1 MKYPSIKDDD
11 FYHKINNIYKK
22 YTIPKEKKTLKQIC
36 FPQQFELQ
44 VPQKFLA
51 QYINPNTPYKGVLVY
66 HRIGAGKT
74 CTAIRVAEEWKYYRK
89 IIVVLPASLKG
100 NFRNEL
106 RSLCAGNNYLKPDER
121 ELLTKLHPTDDK
133 YKEIIEKSDERIDK
147 YYKIYSYNKFIEQSQ
162 EKKIKL
168 TNTILIIDEIQNMIS
183 EDGTYYN
190 VLYDL
195 IQQAPTDLR
204 LLLLSA
210 TPMFD
215 KPGEIA
221 LTMNLLRI
229 PHELP
234 IGQAFNRKY
243 IDMKETS
250 NGKFV
255 YSVKHIDDFKNKIR
269 GYVSFFRGAP
279 QHVFP
284 EMNIKYVKCEMS
296 DFQYS
301 AYKSVLKND
310 DNYSME
316 RQKKK
321 LSSDLFV
328 KNLPNYFFIGTRY
341 VSNIVFPNKK
351 INEEG
356 FVSFKPKA
364 IRNNLE
370 MYSCKFA
377 KIMKKVSKVK
387 GKVFIYSGFKNYGG
401 IKSLAHVLD
410 AFGYKNY
417 NEFGEG
423 RKRYAIWS
431 GDEDIAQK
439 EEVRSVFNR
448 KENLD
453 GSKLK
458 IILGS
463 PSIKEGVSLTAVRQV
478 HILEPYWNNQRL
490 EQVIGRASR
499 FCSHKDV
506 PFEDRN
512 VKVYVYLATHPD
524 EKETVDEY
532 IYYLSEQKSRIIDIF
547 EQAIKEVAVDC
558 TLFKNLNQTNKDDPI
573 KCEK

>member
-1 MKYPSIKDDD
+1 MVYPTIKDNE
-11 FYHKINNIYKK
+11 FYNKINRIYKK

-36 FPQQFELQ
+36 FPSKYELQ
-44 VPQKFLA
+44 IPQKFLA
-51 QYINPNTPYKGVLVY
+51 EYINPNTPYKSVLVY

-74 CTAIRVAEEWKYYRK
+74 CTAIRIAEEWKHERK

-100 NFRNEL
+100 NFKNEL
-106 RSLCAGNNYLKPDER
+106 RSQCAGQSYLKNEER
-121 ELLTKLHPTDDK
+121 AKIAKLHPKDPE
-133 YKEIIEKSDERIDK
+133 YIQIMEKSDARIHK
-147 YYKIYSYNKFIEQSQ
+147 FYKIYSYNKFIEHAQD
-162 EKKIKL
+162 KDIKL
-168 TNTILIIDEIQNMIS
+168 NNTILIIDEIQNMIS

-195 IQQAPTDLR
+195 IQKAPSDLR
-204 LLLLSA
+204 LVLLSA

-215 KPGEIA
+215 KPSEIA
-221 LTMNLLRI
+221 LTLNLLRI

-234 IGQAFNRKY
+234 TGTAFNRKY
-243 IDMKETS
+243 IDVKETS
-250 NGKFV
+250 EGKFA
-255 YSVKHIDDFKNKIR
+255 YSVKNIDDFKAKIK

-279 QHVFP
+279 PHVFP
-284 EMNIKYVKCEMS
+284 EMTVKYVKCEMS

-301 AYKSVLKND
+301 AYKSVLRND
-310 DNYSME
+310 E
-316 RQKKK
+316 KKFSQQNK
-321 LSSDLFV
+321 HKIGKELFV
-328 KNLPNYFFIGTRY
+328 GNLPNYFFIGTRY

-351 INEEG
+351 INEDG
-356 FVSFKPKA
+356 FLSFKPKN
-364 IRNNLE
+364 IRDNLE

-377 KIMKKVSKVK
+377 KIIRKISKVQ

-401 IKSLAHVLD
+401 IKSFAHVLD
-410 AFGYKNY
+410 ALGYKNY

-431 GDEDIAQK
+431 GDEDIKVK
-439 EEVRSVFNR
+439 EEIRSVYNR

-453 GSKLK
+453 GSRLK

-506 PFEDRN
+506 PLEDRN
-512 VKVYVYLATHPD
+512 VKVYIYLATHPE
-524 EKETVDEY
+524 EKETVDQY
-532 IYYLSEQKSRIIDIF
+532 IYYLSQQKSRIIDIF
-547 EQAIKEVAVDC
+547 EKAIKEAAIDC
-558 TLFKNLNQTNKDDPI
+558 TLFKNLNADKHDMLR
-573 KCEK
+573 CEK